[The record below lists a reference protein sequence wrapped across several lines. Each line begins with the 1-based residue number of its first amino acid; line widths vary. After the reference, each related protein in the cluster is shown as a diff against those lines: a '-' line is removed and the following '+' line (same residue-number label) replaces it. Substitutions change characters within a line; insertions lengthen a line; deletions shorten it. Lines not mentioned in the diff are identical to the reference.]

1 MGRLFVS
8 IFIADLMLA
17 AMPARAADDAYM
29 EMLEAET
36 ADLRLDQSGQLKKEE
51 KNQGPT
57 NKAFE
62 WNGELQGEN
71 IPKGLGKDQF
81 EAFLQKNFYGTYMF
95 FNKLNT
101 TDKNTIYYRY
111 SQAAKPD
118 LEKVRHN
125 VMTLLKQ

>member
-1 MGRLFVS
+1 MGRLIVRT
-8 IFIADLMLA
+8 FIAGLMFA
-17 AMPARAADDAYM
+17 VMTARAADDAYM

-36 ADLRLDQSGQLKKEE
+36 ADLKLDQSGQLKEEE
-51 KNQGPT
+51 KNRGPT

-71 IPKGLGKDQF
+71 IPKDLGKEQF

-95 FNKLNT
+95 FNRLNT

-118 LEKVRHN
+118 LENVRQN
-125 VMTLLKQ
+125 VMALLKQ